1 MATTSATSSTNI
13 DVNSIVSQLMTVEQQ
28 PINKLN
34 AKEAAYQAKLSA
46 YGSVKGAVSSFQTAL
61 QGLGSAN
68 FQSFTATSADNAVF
82 SASATS
88 SAVAG
93 TYSMEVTALAQSQK
107 LVAAGQASSNTAI
120 GTGTATVVTFD
131 FGAIGGGTFTPY
143 DSITGTGGAYSGS
156 TFTSSGGGVKTLT
169 LDSSNNTLEGIRDA
183 INAAAMGISATLI
196 NDGSSTPYRLVLSSG
211 STGVNS
217 SVKISTDGA
226 DAAIDALLAHDPAG
240 VQHLAETATA
250 QNAQVKINGIA
261 VSKTSNTISDAIEG
275 VTLTLKKTS
284 ATPVDLAIAKD
295 TAGISS
301 SVNAFVKAYND
312 LSSTLQNLSAY
323 NAASKSGAILQGDA
337 TVRTIQS
344 QLRGLLSKAVG
355 EAGTLH
361 TLSDVGISF
370 QKDGKLALDQTKLDK
385 ALSGSLADVANLFT
399 SGTGYA
405 TTLADWAG
413 SILAS
418 DGAIASRS
426 DGLGQSIKQIGVQRA
441 ALETRLINI
450 EKRYRAQFIALDV
463 MLSNMNQTSTYLSQ
477 QLANIS
483 NLN

>member
-418 DGAIASRS
+418 DGVIASRS
-426 DGLGQSIKQIGVQRA
+426 NGLGQSIKQIGVQRA
-441 ALETRLINI
+441 TLETRLINI

>member
-399 SGTGYA
+399 SGNGYA

>member
-61 QGLGSAN
+61 QGLGSAS

-120 GTGTATVVTFD
+120 GAGAATVVTFD
-131 FGAIGGGTFTPY
+131 FGTIGGGTFTPY
-143 DSITGTGGAYSGS
+143 DSITGTGGTYSGS
-156 TFTSSGGGVKTLT
+156 TFTSSGGGVKTIT

-183 INAAAMGISATLI
+183 INSAAMGISATLI
-196 NDGSSTPYRLVLSSG
+196 NDGSNTPYRLVLSSG
-211 STGVNS
+211 STGASS

-261 VSKTSNTISDAIEG
+261 VSKASNTISDAIEG

-295 TAGISS
+295 TAGISA

-337 TVRTIQS
+337 TVRTLQF

-355 EAGTLH
+355 DAGALH

-370 QKDGKLALDQTKLDK
+370 QKDGKLALDQTRLDK

-399 SGTGYA
+399 SGSGYA
-405 TTLADWAG
+405 TTLADWAD

-418 DGAIASRS
+418 DGVIASRS

-483 NLN
+483 NLK